1 MVAAFPGG
9 LLTNPRFHQSRPVGR
24 LLLYGAP
31 GRATTPK
38 EHTVTILD
46 ENPHDLDAHSDA
58 SYAASRARS
67 QTLHAVIDDPQAR
80 GRAGL
85 RVLTGDR
92 PTGPLHIGHL
102 FATLG
107 SRVAI
112 QDKGIESY
120 ILVADYQVIT
130 DRDSVGDVHG
140 ATLGQLADY
149 LAAGIDPARSTV
161 FAHSAVPAIG
171 QLTLAFLS
179 LVTDAELRRNP
190 TVKDELAATDGRP
203 LSGLLLTYPVH
214 QAADILGVHGTV
226 VPVGRDQLPHVE
238 QTRAIARRFN
248 SRYAGG
254 EEYFRAPD
262 ALLTDLP
269 VVPGL
274 DGAKMSTSRG
284 NGISLGMTADETASR
299 IRKARTDSERR
310 ISFEPDTRPEVASML
325 RITGL
330 FTGERPDEVAARIGD
345 GGAAALKRELTMAVN
360 DGLAAHRA
368 RRAELAADP
377 EYLEEVLR
385 QGNVR
390 AREVAVRTL
399 EDVHD
404 RLGLRL

>member
-1 MVAAFPGG
+1 M
-9 LLTNPRFHQSRPVGR
+9 
-24 LLLYGAP
+24 
-31 GRATTPK
+31 TT
-38 EHTVTILD
+38 LD
-46 ENPHDLDAHSDA
+46 DTELHGDA

-67 QTLHAVIDDPQAR
+67 DTIHALIDDPQAG
-80 GRAGL
+80 GREKL

-102 FATLG
+102 FATLQ

-112 QDKGIESY
+112 QDKGVDTF

-130 DRDSVGDVHG
+130 DRDAVGDVRA
-140 ATLGQLADY
+140 ATYGQLADY
-149 LAAGIDPARSTV
+149 LASGIDPTRSTI
-161 FAHSAVPAIG
+161 FAHSAVPEIG
-171 QLTLAFLS
+171 QLMLSFLS

-248 SRYAGG
+248 ARYAGG

-262 ALLTDLP
+262 ALLTELP

-274 DGAKMSTSRG
+274 DGRKMSTSRG
-284 NGISLGMTADETASR
+284 NGISLGMTADETATR

-310 ISFEPDTRPEVASML
+310 ITFDPEGRPEVASML
-325 RITGL
+325 RIVGL
-330 FTGERPDEVAARIGD
+330 FTGEQPERVADRIGD
-345 GGAAALKRELTMAVN
+345 GGAAALKAELTTVVN
-360 DGLAAHRA
+360 DGLAGHRA
-368 RRAELAADP
+368 RRAEFAADLT
-377 EYLEEVLR
+377 YLESVLR
-385 QGNVR
+385 EGNAR
-390 AREVAVRTL
+390 AREVATATL
-399 EDVHD
+399 DDVQG
-404 RLGLRL
+404 RLGLRY